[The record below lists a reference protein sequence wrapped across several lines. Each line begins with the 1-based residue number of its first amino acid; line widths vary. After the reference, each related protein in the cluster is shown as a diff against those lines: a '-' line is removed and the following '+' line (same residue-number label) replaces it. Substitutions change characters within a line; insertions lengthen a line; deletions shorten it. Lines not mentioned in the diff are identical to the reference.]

1 MREPTILDRIVARRR
16 ERVAREGAA
25 LGVRLPARRTSPI
38 VPFGGNPFLIC
49 EIKRASPSRGAI
61 ARCADAVE
69 QAACYAERGTRTVSV
84 LTEEEHFCGS
94 LADLVR
100 VKRAFPG
107 LCVLRK
113 DFLIDES
120 DIEASHRA
128 GADAVL
134 LIARVHDSAT
144 LGRLYEKTKS
154 LGMEA
159 LLEVHDDEDLEKAG
173 SLAPAFTGFNS
184 RDLASLKIDPV
195 VPLRLLGRVGWK
207 TTAVY
212 ESGIGSGEEG
222 LFALSSGFQ
231 GLLVGEAVMRD
242 RGLIGELIGAFN
254 DARGPGG
261 GYEGAES
268 GTGAGRK
275 DFWLRLYAPRG
286 ETGRV
291 NATGRAGTP
300 AAEWPRRAR
309 PRTLVKICGITNRE
323 DALLA
328 RRLGADIL
336 GFVFAPSPRRADPGL
351 LRDLRDLDTL
361 KVGVVAGGP
370 AEPILDPAVKDL
382 LDLGLIDA
390 VQFHGSEDPE
400 QCYRA
405 AFPYYKAVR
414 VGEERD
420 VEAAGAFRCPRVLA
434 DASVPGLHGGTGRSI
449 PDSLVRRLGERGP
462 LWLAGGIG
470 PENVRGL
477 IRAFGPELVDCSSML
492 EASPGKKDPQ
502 KLKRFFEE
510 VARAEEQP

>member
-1 MREPTILDRIVARRR
+1 MKELTILDQIVARRR

-25 LGVRLPARRTSPI
+25 MGASLPERRTSPV
-38 VPFGGNPFLIC
+38 VPFGAHPFLIC
-49 EIKRASPSRGAI
+49 EIKRASPSRGEI

-69 QAACYAERGTRTVSV
+69 QAATYAERGIRTVSV
-84 LTEEEHFCGS
+84 LTEEEHFRGS

-120 DIEASHRA
+120 DIEVSHRA

-134 LIARVHDSAT
+134 LIARVHDAAT

-159 LLEVHDDEDLEKAG
+159 LLEIHDDEDLAKAG

-195 VPLRLLGRVGWK
+195 VPLRLRGGVDWK

-242 RGLIGELIGAFN
+242 SGLIGELIGAFD
-254 DARGPGG
+254 DARGHGG
-261 GYEGAES
+261 GYRGAERVS
-268 GTGAGRK
+268 GAGRK

-286 ETGRV
+286 DGGRD
-291 NATGRAGTP
+291 NASARAGTP
-300 AAEWPRRAR
+300 AAQWPRRAR

-328 RRLGADIL
+328 RRLGADVL

-351 LRDLRDLDTL
+351 LRALEDLDIL

-370 AEPILDPAVKDL
+370 EAPILDPAVKDL
-382 LDLGLIDA
+382 LNRGLIDA

-400 QCYRA
+400 QCFRS

-414 VGEERD
+414 IGEERD

-434 DASVPGLHGGTGRSI
+434 DASVPGLPGGTGRSI
-449 PDSLVRRLGERGP
+449 PDSLVRRMGERGP

-470 PENVRGL
+470 PANVGEL
-477 IRAFGPELVDCSSML
+477 IHAFDPELVDCSSML
-492 EASPGKKDPQ
+492 EASPGKKDPK
-502 KLKRFFEE
+502 KLIRFFEE
-510 VARAEEQP
+510 VARANEQP

>member
-1 MREPTILDRIVARRR
+1 MKEPTILDQIVARRR

-25 LGVRLPARRTSPI
+25 LGARLPERRTSPI
-38 VPFGGNPFLIC
+38 VPFGAHPFLIC
-49 EIKRASPSRGAI
+49 EIKRASPSRGEI
-61 ARCADAVE
+61 ARCVDAVE
-69 QAACYAERGTRTVSV
+69 QAATYVQRGIRTVSV

-134 LIARVHDSAT
+134 LIARVHDAAT
-144 LGRLYEKTKS
+144 LGRLYEKTKA

-159 LLEVHDDEDLEKAG
+159 LLEVHDGEDLKKAG
-173 SLAPAFTGFNS
+173 RLAPVFTGFNS

-195 VPLRLLGRVGWK
+195 GPLRLRGRVDWK

-212 ESGIGSGEEG
+212 ESGIGSGEGG

-242 RGLIGELIGAFN
+242 SGLIGELIGAF
-254 DARGPGG
+254 DEARG
-261 GYEGAES
+261 S
-268 GTGAGRK
+268 DAGRK

-286 ETGRV
+286 DGDRV
-291 NATGRAGTP
+291 
-300 AAEWPRRAR
+300 

-328 RRLGADIL
+328 HRLGADVL

-351 LRDLRDLDTL
+351 LRALGDLDIL

-370 AEPILDPAVKDL
+370 AAPILDPAVKDL
-382 LDLGLIDA
+382 LNRGLIDA

-400 QCYRA
+400 QCSRA

-414 VGEERD
+414 IGEERD
-420 VEAAGAFRCPRVLA
+420 VDAAGAFRCPRVLA
-434 DASVPGLHGGTGRSI
+434 DASVPGLPGGTGRSI
-449 PDSLVRRLGERGP
+449 PDSLVRRMGERGP

-470 PENVRGL
+470 PANVRGL
-477 IRAFGPELVDCSSML
+477 IHAFGPELVDCSSML

-502 KLKRFFEE
+502 KLIRFFEE
-510 VARAEEQP
+510 VARAND